1 MAVCS
6 EAVGLIL
13 PFFAHGGAS
22 IARCLCCS
30 TLFCPWRGVVSRK
43 NRSGQKRVEWR
54 WRESNPRPGN
64 LGLGFLHV

>member
-13 PFFAHGGAS
+13 PFFAHGG
-22 IARCLCCS
+22 
-30 TLFCPWRGVVSRK
+30 GVLSRK
-43 NRSGQKRVEWR
+43 NGSGQKRVEWR